1 MDFYKKVAYM
11 FLYSIIGVLVFM
23 IISWGV
29 IIVHSNNIVQDR
41 LSDLVVIASEE
52 NCLSADGTVGS
63 TSLAKYNDLLD
74 ASETYWL
81 TFKTANEHQVASA
94 NVEKS
99 YYVGPVSGTG
109 TEYYS
114 YVDAPQKGEP
124 IRVELTGY
132 ISLPV
137 LYNPTG
143 TGMRAVDI
151 EITKTYTTMGLRF
164 FKDK

>member
-1 MDFYKKVAYM
+1 MNFYKKVAVM

-23 IISWGV
+23 LITWGV

-52 NCLSADGTVGS
+52 NCLSADGESGS
-63 TSLAKYNDLLD
+63 TALAQYNKLLE
-74 ASETYWL
+74 ASETPWL
-81 TFKTANEHQVASA
+81 TFKTVSEKQVSTNA
-94 NVEKS
+94 ERS
-99 YYVGPVSGTG
+99 YYVGPTNESSRG
-109 TEYYS
+109 YYS
-114 YVDAPQKGEP
+114 YIDAPQKGEA
-124 IRVELTGY
+124 IKVKLTGY

-143 TGMRAVDI
+143 SGMRSVEI

>member
-1 MDFYKKVAYM
+1 MNFYKKVAFM

-23 IISWGV
+23 IVSWGV

-52 NCLSADGTVGS
+52 NCLSADGEAGS
-63 TSLAKYNDLLD
+63 TALSQYNKLLK
-74 ASETYWL
+74 ASETPWL
-81 TFKTANEHQVASA
+81 TFKTVSEKQAST
-94 NVEKS
+94 NMERS
-99 YYVGPVSGTG
+99 YYVGSPTGSGK
-109 TEYYS
+109 EYYS
-114 YVDAPQKGEP
+114 YIDAPQKGEA
-124 IRVELTGY
+124 IKVELTGY

-143 TGMRAVDI
+143 TGMKSVEI

>member
-1 MDFYKKVAYM
+1 MDFYKKVAFM
-11 FLYSIIGVLVFM
+11 FLYSIIGVLIFM
-23 IISWGV
+23 VISWGV
-29 IIVHSNNIVQDR
+29 ILVHSNNIVQDR

-52 NCLSADGTVGS
+52 NCLSADGEAGS
-63 TSLAKYNDLLD
+63 TSLAKYNELLK

-81 TFKTANEHQVASA
+81 TFKTVNERAVSSNA
-94 NVEKS
+94 EKS
-99 YYVGPVSGTG
+99 YYVGPVSGSG
-109 TEYYS
+109 TQYFS
-114 YVDAPQKGEP
+114 YIDAPQKGEP

-143 TGMRAVDI
+143 TGMRSVDV
-151 EITKTYTTMGLRF
+151 EITKAYTTMGLRF